1 MTLHAICEYHQAVYT
16 QNKFR
21 VTPVLHL
28 TLLTSSKI
36 FRRGW
41 KEYLPLVTNNAADLG
56 RGELGQRK
64 VGFPSCPL
72 LRVGEYCLAGLDGAA
87 SGFQD
92 SQYLRMGL
100 TDKHFKI
107 HYQKAPTKCASTHRK
122 QFTFPITCLKVQFW
136 GIVPYEVLQPEEI
149 SKFFLPAQ
157 QRESM
162 SLLLLQ
168 KEDKDPPGAAE
179 FGRFSLDSQ
188 GSQWLQ
194 DRTPGQVSHNGN
206 QPPDSHAV

>member
-1 MTLHAICEYHQAVYT
+1 MPLHAISEYHQAVCT

-100 TDKHFKI
+100 IDKHFKI
-107 HYQKAPTKCASTHRK
+107 RYQKAPTKCASTHRK
-122 QFTFPITCLKVQFW
+122 QFIFPITCLKVQFW
-136 GIVPYEVLQPEEI
+136 GIDTDCPI
-149 SKFFLPAQ
+149 
-157 QRESM
+157 
-162 SLLLLQ
+162 
-168 KEDKDPPGAAE
+168 
-179 FGRFSLDSQ
+179 
-188 GSQWLQ
+188 
-194 DRTPGQVSHNGN
+194 
-206 QPPDSHAV
+206 